1 MDDGTID
8 VRLVVPPDATAT
20 PGVDVPSA
28 TPPGS
33 DLPRTGSD
41 VLLTAVL
48 AVALLVLGWWLV
60 RAGRS
65 RTS

>member
-1 MDDGTID
+1 MDDSTID
-8 VRLVVPPDATAT
+8 VRLVVPADATAT
-20 PGVDVPSA
+20 PAVDVPSA

-41 VLLTAVL
+41 VVLAVVV
-48 AVALLVLGWWLV
+48 AVALLLLGWWLV